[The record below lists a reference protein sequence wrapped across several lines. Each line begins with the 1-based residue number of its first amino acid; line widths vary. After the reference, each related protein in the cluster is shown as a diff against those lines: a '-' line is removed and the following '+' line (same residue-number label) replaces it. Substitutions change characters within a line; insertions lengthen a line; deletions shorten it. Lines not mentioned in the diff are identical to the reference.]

1 MCADP
6 LGPAAGRWKAEH
18 HHAAA
23 VRVLGGGRQSEP
35 GTGFKVAQ
43 AEVSG
48 ERGSLS
54 LLQECLLIT
63 KKEVVTL

>member
-1 MCADP
+1 MRADS

-43 AEVSG
+43 AEV
-48 ERGSLS
+48 
-54 LLQECLLIT
+54 
-63 KKEVVTL
+63 